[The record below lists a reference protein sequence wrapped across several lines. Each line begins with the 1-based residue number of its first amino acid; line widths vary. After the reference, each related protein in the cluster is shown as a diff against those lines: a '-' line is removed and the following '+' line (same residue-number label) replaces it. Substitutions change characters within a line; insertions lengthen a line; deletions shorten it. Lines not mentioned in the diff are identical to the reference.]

1 MMIFFLI
8 LITETLNLLNLR
20 KIMWD
25 LNVNFEALN
34 RLKMKIQDQVKL
46 KTKKIQK
53 SVKDLVQKSIDDE
66 FNITK
71 NIVNKHENIIS
82 QVQSKNGS

>member
-1 MMIFFLI
+1 
-8 LITETLNLLNLR
+8 
-20 KIMWD
+20 MWD